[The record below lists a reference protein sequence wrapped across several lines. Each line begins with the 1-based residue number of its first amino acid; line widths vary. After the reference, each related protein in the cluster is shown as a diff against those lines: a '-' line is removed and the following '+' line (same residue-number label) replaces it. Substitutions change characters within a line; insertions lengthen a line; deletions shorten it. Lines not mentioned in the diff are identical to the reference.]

1 MFKLMKYE
9 FRKMWIMLG
18 LLCLALVALQVGFVL
33 GDRSGKPETM
43 GICLVLLTVLAF
55 TVYLFILLAGIIS
68 YARELNDRTGYLTFM
83 APVGSVSVVASKL
96 LFTTFTALLM
106 SALFGVAA
114 YYDVTRLL
122 RDVEL
127 DPETIRQLD
136 FAFKMYVGSGSS
148 LNEILL
154 HIAMLG
160 FTVVIEVLAV
170 MCAAYLAITLAATL
184 LQNKKG
190 FVRFLVSFLLFGV
203 LQYAMNTVN
212 TLLVGSPEVQTLK
225 EATRYVC
232 MELALE
238 SAFCVLY
245 AGVSAWLLDRKVSL

>member
-9 FRKMWIMLG
+9 FRKMWILLG
-18 LLCLALVALQVGFVL
+18 LLCLALAALQAGFVM
-33 GDRSGKPETM
+33 GDRTGKPETM
-43 GICLVLLTVLAF
+43 GICLALMTVLAF

-68 YARELNDRTGYLTFM
+68 YARELNDKTGYLTFM

-106 SALFGVAA
+106 SALFGTAV
-114 YYDVTRLL
+114 YYDVTRLF

-127 DPETIRQLD
+127 DPETLRQLD
-136 FAFKMYVGSGSS
+136 FAFRMYIGGENG
-148 LNEILL
+148 LNEILM

-190 FVRFLVSFLLFGV
+190 FVRFLLSLLLFGV

-212 TLLVGSPEVQTLK
+212 ALLIGSPDVQTPQ